1 LLGDKN
7 SKVIILKKGTAQV
20 KDIKPGVLSKIF
32 ILAEKNPQEL
42 RDEHMRKLC
51 IACKGLQDHIL
62 EFASHKPMK

>member
-1 LLGDKN
+1 M
-7 SKVIILKKGTAQV
+7 

-62 EFASHKPMK
+62 EFASHKPIKTLSKNETDYSEDKFK